1 MFGKK
6 SIIALGDLFQLE
18 PIRSKPVFE
27 DYKDT
32 ALNVCHPWHVF
43 EMIELTKIMRQKDD
57 EEFTAL
63 LNRFRIGS
71 ETDGDIQLIQSR
83 AINLSDN
90 NYPLNV
96 LHVWAENNPVLR
108 YNNRRLEEINKCL
121 FYLKAADQYP
131 PNVSEQEVRNV
142 LARPRSET
150 GGLDF
155 EVKIKEMA
163 RIMLT
168 NNIDIADRLING
180 QLGTVMR
187 INVDCNTQKP
197 NVIYV
202 KFDDDKAGKNL
213 LQKSNNQYAKKHG
226 FVPIERILA
235 RFKVKPEKPSSQEV
249 QRVQFPITLAWACT
263 VHKVQGLTLDKIV
276 VSFSLEGQKY
286 FNYGQIYV
294 ALSRCKSLEG
304 LHILGKIERS
314 HVRVNSKVHEEYER
328 LRKSNCL
335 KMPAI
340 VKKDKKESFVTSL
353 LNIRSLVKHSI
364 DLKFDRNIN
373 E

>member
-1 MFGKK
+1 MKMAISLCSTF
-6 SIIALGDLFQLE
+6 
-18 PIRSKPVFE
+18 
-27 DYKDT
+27 
-32 ALNVCHPWHVF
+32 
-43 EMIELTKIMRQKDD
+43 
-57 EEFTAL
+57 
-63 LNRFRIGS
+63 
-71 ETDGDIQLIQSR
+71 SR
-83 AINLSDN
+83 NY

-96 LHVWAENNPVLR
+96 LHVWAENNPVLK

-121 FYLKAADQYP
+121 FYLRAADQYP
-131 PNVSEQEVRNV
+131 PNVSEQEVSNI

-155 EVKIKEMA
+155 EIKIKEMV

-202 KFDDDKAGKNL
+202 KFDDDEAGKNL
-213 LQKSNNQYAKKHG
+213 LQKLNNQYAKKHG

-263 VHKVQGLTLDKIV
+263 VHKVQGLTDKIV
-276 VSFSLEGQKY
+276 VSFSLKGQKY

-294 ALSRCKSLEG
+294 AVSRCKS
-304 LHILGKIERS
+304 
-314 HVRVNSKVHEEYER
+314 
-328 LRKSNCL
+328 
-335 KMPAI
+335 
-340 VKKDKKESFVTSL
+340 
-353 LNIRSLVKHSI
+353 
-364 DLKFDRNIN
+364 
-373 E
+373 